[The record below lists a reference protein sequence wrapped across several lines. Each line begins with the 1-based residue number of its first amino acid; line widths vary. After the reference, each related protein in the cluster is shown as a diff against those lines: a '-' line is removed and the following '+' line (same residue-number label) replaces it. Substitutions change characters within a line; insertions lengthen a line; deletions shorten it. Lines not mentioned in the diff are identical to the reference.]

1 LKRRT
6 TIALTNVIT
15 GKLVWTFH
23 TIPRPG
29 EEFYETWPKDAWKY
43 IGGANTWGEITIDE
57 KRSMVYLPTGSP
69 TYDYY
74 GADRDGGN
82 LFANCLLALNAR
94 TGKRLWHYQVIHHDL
109 WDYDLTAAPQLVT
122 VKHNGKLVDAVSQS
136 SKQGFLYV
144 FDRVTGEPLW
154 PIEEREVPASD
165 MPGENISPTQPPL
178 FHLRLRGRR

>member
-1 LKRRT
+1 
-6 TIALTNVIT
+6 
-15 GKLVWTFH
+15 
-23 TIPRPG
+23 
-29 EEFYETWPKDAWKY
+29 
-43 IGGANTWGEITIDE
+43 
-57 KRSMVYLPTGSP
+57 
-69 TYDYY
+69 
-74 GADRDGGN
+74 
-82 LFANCLLALNAR
+82 
-94 TGKRLWHYQVIHHDL
+94 
-109 WDYDLTAAPQLVT
+109 VT